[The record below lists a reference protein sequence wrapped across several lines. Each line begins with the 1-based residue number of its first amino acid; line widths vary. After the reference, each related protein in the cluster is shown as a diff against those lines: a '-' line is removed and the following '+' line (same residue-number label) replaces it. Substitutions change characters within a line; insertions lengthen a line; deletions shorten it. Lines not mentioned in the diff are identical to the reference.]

1 MDKAHE
7 KQWLVWVQTI
17 AAVVAVFKKEKHVVQ
32 DYQRD
37 YVKDNCL

>member
-7 KQWLVWVQTI
+7 EQWLVWVQTI
-17 AAVVAVFKKEKHVVQ
+17 AAVVAVFEKEKRVVQ

-37 YVKDNCL
+37 YIKDKCL